1 MGHLKEHGYTFIKGV
16 AMGAANV
23 IPGVSGGT
31 IAFITGI
38 YERLINAVKSFDLDT
53 IKLLFVGDWKV
64 FTLKTDLYFLIAI
77 FLGIGVSIISLAKG
91 LELAF
96 THYESLTLAFFFG
109 LIIASI
115 IGVGRQIEGINL
127 ANVISLIVGT
137 GIAVLIAFLPPAQAN
152 DSFIYLTVCGMVAI
166 SSMIL
171 PGLSGSY
178 VLLLMGN
185 YILVMQ
191 AISSLNVGVLAPVAI
206 GCILGLVLFS
216 RLLSYLF
223 KNFKSQTVSI
233 LTGFVAGSLVIIW
246 PWKVTNYITLANG
259 KEKATGYE
267 WIVPELNSE
276 FIIAIGLAITGFLMV
291 WGMEKM
297 AAPIQHS
304 DK

>member
-304 DK
+304 VI